1 MFEITGS
8 NDIMR
13 PKFKDVDPFIGR
25 GILTK
30 QLAFKPFPIL
40 NVLNQKIN
48 LMRIKVDRDTE
59 LRLDDPTRYGPFLQ
73 PKFTQTF
80 KITTEQAGKVTPVKK
95 LFFSE
100 KEAKAYF
107 YPKLGTNVKPFSK
120 IEKAEQVLVIDGKI
134 QPATKLVDVKMGQNS
149 IFYYSH

>member
-1 MFEITGS
+1 
-8 NDIMR
+8 
-13 PKFKDVDPFIGR
+13 
-25 GILTK
+25 
-30 QLAFKPFPIL
+30 
-40 NVLNQKIN
+40 
-48 LMRIKVDRDTE
+48 MRIKVDRDTE

-107 YPKLGTNVKPFSK
+107 DTKLGTNVKPFSK
-120 IEKAEQVLVIDGKI
+120 IDIKNIK
-134 QPATKLVDVKMGQNS
+134 ATKSKSGILLPARTKETRIIEIKNAMNK
-149 IFYYSH
+149 Y